1 MQLSA
6 RYNAVL
12 ELTEEIFKDKSPADG
27 IINAYLRE
35 RKYIG
40 SGDRRFIAE
49 TVWKIIRHRRRLEFE
64 AQSSDPRRILLV
76 YLKDEDLDLIFG
88 AGEYAPTALSKEER
102 NWLKK
107 INESVYPPD
116 VEAECPRWLFD
127 KVEDMALLKSLNEPA
142 SADLRVNRGS
152 RESVLQKLRG
162 EGLYFAPTPYS
173 PIGIRSSER
182 VNLNNCIAYREGE
195 IEVQDEASQ
204 LAAILCDVR
213 PQHKIMDY
221 CCGAGGKS
229 LALAYLMDNQGKVL
243 AHDISAAR
251 LEAIKPRMQRLGI
264 KNIELTDFAATTD
277 RDFDRFILDAPCSG
291 SGTWR
296 RSPDA
301 KFRLTPEYLEKL
313 NQTQRELLDIAYDK
327 TKSGGRIIYIT
338 CSIFKDE
345 NENIVEPFVKA
356 HGDVRLL
363 NLRELWEQK
372 LKAPYPCV
380 SNEYLRLSPLATGTD
395 GFFLAIIEK
404 V

>member
-107 INESVYPPD
+107 LNESGYPPD

-127 KVEDMALLKSLNEPA
+127 KVGDMALLKSLNEPA

-213 PQHKIMDY
+213 PEHKVVD
-221 CCGAGGKS
+221 
-229 LALAYLMDNQGKVL
+229 
-243 AHDISAAR
+243 
-251 LEAIKPRMQRLGI
+251 
-264 KNIELTDFAATTD
+264 
-277 RDFDRFILDAPCSG
+277 
-291 SGTWR
+291 
-296 RSPDA
+296 
-301 KFRLTPEYLEKL
+301 
-313 NQTQRELLDIAYDK
+313 
-327 TKSGGRIIYIT
+327 
-338 CSIFKDE
+338 
-345 NENIVEPFVKA
+345 
-356 HGDVRLL
+356 
-363 NLRELWEQK
+363 
-372 LKAPYPCV
+372 
-380 SNEYLRLSPLATGTD
+380 
-395 GFFLAIIEK
+395 
-404 V
+404 

>member
-1 MQLSA
+1 
-6 RYNAVL
+6 
-12 ELTEEIFKDKSPADG
+12 
-27 IINAYLRE
+27 
-35 RKYIG
+35 
-40 SGDRRFIAE
+40 
-49 TVWKIIRHRRRLEFE
+49 
-64 AQSSDPRRILLV
+64 
-76 YLKDEDLDLIFG
+76 
-88 AGEYAPTALSKEER
+88 
-102 NWLKK
+102 
-107 INESVYPPD
+107 
-116 VEAECPRWLFD
+116 
-127 KVEDMALLKSLNEPA
+127 
-142 SADLRVNRGS
+142 
-152 RESVLQKLRG
+152 
-162 EGLYFAPTPYS
+162 
-173 PIGIRSSER
+173 
-182 VNLNNCIAYREGE
+182 
-195 IEVQDEASQ
+195 
-204 LAAILCDVR
+204 
-213 PQHKIMDY
+213 MDY

-372 LKAPYPCV
+372 LKAPYPCI